1 MQDEVST
8 LLNHGPAGD
17 GDGDGDRPERGW
29 LGRLELAFERPGDA
43 VKPSDAANPANPG
56 GRAAMTR
63 LTLRRHEGPLRLL
76 RLLASDDARR
86 VEAVI
91 VHPPGGLA
99 AGDRLRLDARAGDG
113 TAVVLTTPGAQK
125 WYRSTNRTG
134 ASVDTRLVL
143 DEGAVLDWLPQPSIL
158 FDGARASQSL
168 ILSMAASASTL
179 GWEMMVRGR
188 AAMGEQWRT
197 GSLDQLLEIQVDG
210 RLWWRQRLLAEAGD
224 RLFASPLGWRDRRC
238 AVAVWFCA
246 PSRSRADTEALR
258 DRWRERLAAGV
269 AQGPAD
275 ARANSDAV
283 EASEARTASEARS
296 ASGNVIADASAVTDG
311 LVLAQ
316 LLGDDIESLQ
326 RLAIALW
333 QDARDGASTPRIWQT

>member
-1 MQDEVST
+1 MQDELSSGVPT
-8 LLNHGPAGD
+8 DVDHGPAGA
-17 GDGDGDRPERGW
+17 GDSPGRGW
-29 LGRLELAFERPGDA
+29 LGRLELGFERSGGPVDRGGPGA
-43 VKPSDAANPANPG
+43 RGP
-56 GRAAMTR
+56 MTR
-63 LTLRRHEGPLRLL
+63 LALHRHEGPLRLL
-76 RLLASDDARR
+76 RLLTSDDARR

-99 AGDRLRLDARAGDG
+99 AGDRLRLDARAGEG

-125 WYRSTNRTG
+125 WYRSTDGAG

-143 DEGAVLDWLPQPSIL
+143 DEDAALDWLPQPAIL

-168 ILSMAASASTL
+168 ALSMAASASTI

-188 AAMGEQWRT
+188 AAMGEQWRS
-197 GSLDQLLEIQVDG
+197 GSLDQLLEIQVEG
-210 RLWWRQRLLAEAGD
+210 RSWWRQRLLAEAGD

-246 PSRSRADTEALR
+246 PSWSRADTVALR
-258 DRWRERLAAGV
+258 DRWRDRLAVGA
-269 AQGPAD
+269 AQGATDAD
-275 ARANSDAV
+275 G
-283 EASEARTASEARS
+283 ARS
-296 ASGNVIADASAVTDG
+296 MAAARIVADASAVTDG

-316 LLGDDIESLQ
+316 LLGDDVESLQ

-333 QDARDGASTPRIWQT
+333 QDARDGASAPRIWQT